1 MKTSKKY
8 KMKKIK
14 KVVIFVTLIF
24 LLSQVYLI
32 LGIPTLGVFKVNTC
46 VELKQTC
53 ANCSYVN
60 LTSIIYP
67 DSTSTVINMEMT
79 KDGSVFNYTF
89 CNNTLLGTYIVN
101 GIGNPQGVQ
110 TIFAYDYSITTTGN
124 SSSYTIPL
132 FIGIGAFVLL
142 IFAFGMKNLYI
153 GFMAG
158 SAFLVFGIY
167 TMIYGLGIIS
177 DFYTQTIAYVAIGF
191 SLLIILGCAYEAID
205 DTGVSLF
212 RSKGNE
218 DDEEGGD
225 NEEF

>member
-142 IFAFGMKNLYI
+142 IFAFLLQNNYM
-153 GFMAG
+153 GFITG
-158 SAFLVFGIY
+158 VLFIVLGIY
-167 TMIYGLGIIS
+167 LLVYGLGVMS
-177 DFYTQTIAYVAIGF
+177 DFYTQTIAYVALGF
-191 SLLIILGCAYEAID
+191 GLLIFLASSYSAINE
-205 DTGVSLF
+205 TGVNLF
-212 RSKGNE
+212 RKNSEEE
-218 DDEEGGD
+218 DESLED
-225 NEEF
+225 